1 MKSIG
6 IIIASFV
13 IYVCCSAQE
22 LNDNPMKTPLDSAV
36 DRSAKLYLSKTGR
49 VGISIGVIHN
59 QHHYRYNYGQT
70 APASG
75 QLLRSNSIYE
85 IGSITKTFTG
95 LLVAHAIGEGKMKL
109 EEDIRKY
116 LPGNF
121 PGLHYP
127 SGEPVRIGYL
137 LSHTAMFPNS
147 FTGGDI
153 SASMTEA
160 YFLEQLQQLKL
171 DSLKTLKYA
180 YSNVGYQLLAYAL
193 EHIYQADYET
203 LVKRYITT
211 PLRMTNT
218 FVHPAPSKNAT
229 VLDGYTPTGEK
240 ALPVPA
246 SFPGAGGL
254 HSCIDDML
262 KYADYQL
269 AEKDAAVKLTHRV
282 IYGNVE
288 QDAVGFQWSI
298 GRTRNWDYYIRI
310 DGGTNGFRSFCSLY
324 PNEQIAI
331 ILLTNEKDDQAGGD
345 LYRVTT
351 SILKTL
357 KSSYPGR

>member
-1 MKSIG
+1 MKKIG
-6 IIIASFV
+6 IV
-13 IYVCCSAQE
+13 IVLFAVYANCSAQV
-22 LNDNPMKTPLDSAV
+22 LNDNPLKTQLDSAV

-49 VGISIGVIHN
+49 VGISIGVIYN

-70 APASG
+70 APESG
-75 QLLRSNSIYE
+75 ELTQSSSIYE

-95 LLVAHAIGEGKMKL
+95 LLVAQAIGEGKMKL
-109 EEDIRKY
+109 DADIRKY

-121 PGLHYP
+121 PALHYP
-127 SGEPVRIGYL
+127 SGEPVRVGYL

-147 FTGGDI
+147 FASGDI
-153 SASMTEA
+153 SAPMTEA
-160 YFLEQLQQLKL
+160 YFLDHLQQIKL

-180 YSNVGYQLLAYAL
+180 YSNVGYQLLGYAL
-193 EHIYQADYET
+193 EHIYQSDYET
-203 LVKRYITT
+203 LIKRHITG

-218 FVHPAPSKNAT
+218 FVNRIPVKSAQ
-229 VLDGYTPTGEK
+229 VLNGYTASGEK
-240 ALPVPA
+240 AQPVPT
-246 SFPGAGGL
+246 SFPAAGGL

-269 AEKDAAVKLTHRV
+269 AEKDAAVKLTHRI

-288 QDAVGFQWSI
+288 QDAVGFQWAI

-324 PNEQIAI
+324 PNEQAAV
-331 ILLTNEKDDQAGGD
+331 ILLTNEKDDQAGAD
-345 LYRVTT
+345 LYRLTT
-351 SILKTL
+351 VILGTL
-357 KSSYPGR
+357 KSFK

>member
-1 MKSIG
+1 MKKTG
-6 IIIASFV
+6 IIITFFLVYLNS
-13 IYVCCSAQE
+13 SAQV
-22 LNDNPMKTPLDSAV
+22 LNDNPLKTQLDSAV

-49 VGISIGVIHN
+49 VGISIGVIYH
-59 QHHYRYNYGQT
+59 QRDYRYNYGQT
-70 APASG
+70 APKSG
-75 QLLRSNSIYE
+75 ALTRSNSIYE

-109 EEDIRKY
+109 DEDIRKY

-121 PGLHYP
+121 PTLQYP
-127 SGEPVRIGYL
+127 SGEPVRVGYL

-147 FTGGDI
+147 FTDGDI
-153 SASMTEA
+153 SVPMTEA
-160 YFLEQLQQLKL
+160 YFLDHLQRIKL

-180 YSNVGYQLLAYAL
+180 YSNVGYQLLGYAL
-193 EHIYQADYET
+193 EHIYQADFET
-203 LVKRYITT
+203 LIKRYITG
-211 PLRMTNT
+211 PLHMTNT
-218 FVHPAPSKNAT
+218 FVNRAAAK
-229 VLDGYTPTGEK
+229 LDGYTASGEK
-240 ALPVPA
+240 AQLVQA

-288 QDAVGFQWSI
+288 EDAVGFQWAI

-324 PNEQIAI
+324 PNEQAAI

-345 LYRVTT
+345 LYRLTT
-351 SILKTL
+351 AILKTL
-357 KSSYPGR
+357 KSGHFPPN

>member
-1 MKSIG
+1 MKRTG
-6 IIIASFV
+6 IIIASFM
-13 IYVCCSAQE
+13 IYLGCSAQA

-36 DRSAKLYLSKTGR
+36 DRSAKLYLSKPGR
-49 VGISIGVIHN
+49 VGISIGVIYR

-75 QLLRSNSIYE
+75 EPTRSNSIYE

-109 EEDIRKY
+109 DEDIRKY

-127 SGEPVRIGYL
+127 SGEPVRVGYL
-137 LSHTAMFPNS
+137 LSHTALFPNS
-147 FTGGDI
+147 FTGDNI
-153 SASMTEA
+153 SVPMTEA
-160 YFLEQLQQLKL
+160 YFLDQLQQIKP
-171 DSLKTLKYA
+171 DTLKTLKYA
-180 YSNVGYQLLAYAL
+180 YSNAGYQLLGYAL

-203 LVKRYITT
+203 LIKRYITT

-218 FVHPAPSKNAT
+218 FVSAKNAA
-229 VLDGYTPTGEK
+229 VLNGYTASGEK

-246 SFPGAGGL
+246 SFPAAGGL

-262 KYADYQL
+262 KYASYQL

-298 GRTRNWDYYIRI
+298 GRTRTWDYYIRI

-324 PNEQIAI
+324 PNDQAAVV
-331 ILLTNEKDDQAGGD
+331 LLTNEKDDQAGGD

-357 KSSYPGR
+357 KSY

>member
-1 MKSIG
+1 MKRIG

-13 IYVCCSAQE
+13 IYACCSAQE
-22 LNDNPMKTPLDSAV
+22 LNNNPMKTQLDSAV

-49 VGISIGVIHN
+49 VGISVGIIHK

-75 QLLRSNSIYE
+75 VPTRSNSIYE

-109 EEDIRKY
+109 DEDIRKY

-127 SGEPVRIGYL
+127 SGEPVRVGYL

-153 SASMTEA
+153 SVPMTEA
-160 YFLEQLQQLKL
+160 SFLDHLQQIKL

-180 YSNVGYQLLAYAL
+180 YSNAGYQLLAYAL

-203 LVKRYITT
+203 LIKRYITA

-218 FVHPAPSKNAT
+218 FVKAPAQNAQ
-229 VLDGYTPTGEK
+229 VLNGYTASGEK
-240 ALPVPA
+240 AAPVPT

-262 KYADYQL
+262 KYAGYQL

-324 PNEQIAI
+324 PIEQAAI
-331 ILLTNEKDDQAGGD
+331 ILLTNEKDDDAGGD
-345 LYRVTT
+345 LYRFTT
-351 SILKTL
+351 SILKIL
-357 KSSYPGR
+357 KSS

>member
-1 MKSIG
+1 MKKKG
-6 IIIASFV
+6 IIIASFA
-13 IYVCCSAQE
+13 ICINCSAQQ

-49 VGISIGVIHN
+49 LGISIGVIYN
-59 QHHYRYNYGQT
+59 QHRYRYNYGQT
-70 APASG
+70 APKSG
-75 QLLRSNSIYE
+75 ELPRSGSIYE

-95 LLVAHAIGEGKMKL
+95 LLVAHAMGEGKMKL
-109 EEDIRKY
+109 DEDIRKY

-127 SGEPVRIGYL
+127 SGEPVRVGYL
-137 LSHTAMFPNS
+137 LSHTALFPNS
-147 FTGGDI
+147 ITGGNI
-153 SASMTEA
+153 SAPITEA
-160 YFLEQLQQLKL
+160 YFLDHLQQIKL

-180 YSNVGYQLLAYAL
+180 YSNVGYQLLGYAL
-193 EHIYQADYET
+193 EHIYQASYET
-203 LVKRYITT
+203 LIKRYITA

-218 FVHPAPSKNAT
+218 FVSARNAT
-229 VLDGYTPTGEK
+229 ILNGYTAIGEK

-246 SFPGAGGL
+246 SFPAAGGI
-254 HSCIDDML
+254 HSCIDDLL

-324 PNEQIAI
+324 PNEQAAI
-331 ILLTNEKDDQAGGD
+331 ILLTNEKDDEAGGD
-345 LYRVTT
+345 LYRMTT

-357 KSSYPGR
+357 KSY